1 MIKIYKYHSEDK
13 RFRAVV
19 NDSTLKG
26 KKREE
31 ALNNWVKEN
40 GTEVSIKEF
49 LNDDSRDSYHR
60 YDEDYIVYRCFGKPE
75 NCIERLVYG
84 EIEWDNDLSYW
95 NAKNHNPEDL
105 IESRTDWDAMKSY
118 ADGLYYFIESLK
130 SEIAEGKI
138 ILA

>member
-13 RFRAVV
+13 GFRDVV
-19 NDSTLKG
+19 NDDTLKG

-31 ALNNWVKEN
+31 TLDNWVKEN

-49 LNDDSRDSYHR
+49 LNDNSRNSYHR
-60 YDEDYIVYRCFGKPE
+60 YGEDYIVYRCFGKPE
-75 NCIERLVYG
+75 NSIERLVYG

-95 NAKNHNPEDL
+95 NAKKHNPEDL
-105 IESRTDWDAMKSY
+105 IESRTDWYAMRDY

-130 SEIAEGKI
+130 NEIAEGKI